1 MIDAHVRATLARGGI
16 VVYPTETLY
25 GLGACALSRSAV
37 ARVADLKG
45 RADGKPIAVI
55 VSDVEMMTQVVTRVP
70 PPAEGLIER
79 FWPGPLTLVLPA
91 RADLP
96 PELTA
101 GSGVI
106 GVRVSSHPIARA
118 LSAVVGE
125 PITATSANVERR
137 AAGMRRRVGAA
148 RVRGA
153 CRRVRG
159 RRHSRWR
166 AWLHRG
172 TRRRRFGARA
182 ARWSDLDRGA
192 PGRARHDTASHLLND
207 DTRGDAQT
215 VLWIPLRSGEGRRP
229 RRRGGAS
236 VRRDRRRR
244 RRRRSTR
251 AVRTTS
257 CA

>member
-1 MIDAHVRATLARGGI
+1 MIDAHVRATLAHGGI

-25 GLGACALSRSAV
+25 GLGAGALSRSAV

-70 PPAEGLIER
+70 PPAERLIER

-125 PITATSANVERR
+125 PITATSANMSGAPPACDVESARR
-137 AAGMRRRVGAA
+137 A
-148 RVRGA
+148 
-153 CRRVRG
+153 
-159 RRHSRWR
+159 
-166 AWLHRG
+166 
-172 TRRRRFGARA
+172 FGARV
-182 ARWSDLDRGA
+182 
-192 PGRARHDTASHLLND
+192 
-207 DTRGDAQT
+207 DAY
-215 VLWIPLRSGEGRRP
+215 VD
-229 RRRGGAS
+229 GGALAGGPG
-236 VRRDRRRR
+236 
-244 RRRRSTR
+244 STVVLVGDD
-251 AVRTTS
+251 AVRVLRAGAISVEALRDALGTTLLRTS
-257 CA
+257 